1 MLCKIEA
8 GLSCAQVRVSRAVE
22 SLLNLFSLLD
32 MVFPTCF
39 LFLMWF

>member
-22 SLLNLFSLLD
+22 GFLNNVTRESILIS
-32 MVFPTCF
+32 
-39 LFLMWF
+39 